1 MVKKAKALLIAL
13 GVILILFAFLLISVM
28 SKHSDELNAYL
39 RSYAAVDHYRN
50 IKIADRSGTTIYD
63 GGSATIPLRG

>member
-28 SKHSDELNAYL
+28 SKHSDELDA
-39 RSYAAVDHYRN
+39 
-50 IKIADRSGTTIYD
+50 
-63 GGSATIPLRG
+63 